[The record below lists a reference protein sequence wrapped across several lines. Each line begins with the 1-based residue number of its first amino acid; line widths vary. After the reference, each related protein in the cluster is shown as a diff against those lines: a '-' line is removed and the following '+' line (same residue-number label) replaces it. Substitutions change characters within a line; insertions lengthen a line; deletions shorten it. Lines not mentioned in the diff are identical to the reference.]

1 MSKQW
6 ITWQVFWAVT
16 ESLWDSYYLRCQMD
30 RGKCQGEHPL
40 RQSRFVLLP
49 RWPWGKFL
57 SSQISLR
64 ALLHHSFELGQTYFF
79 KLLFLTVSNLD
90 EQWTWFRVSR
100 KADVEEP
107 ISAHKGQRKQQLMFS
122 PSLTCTGERNMET
135 LLSQTQD
142 RPDNSR
148 LAPRGTW

>member
-16 ESLWDSYYLRCQMD
+16 ESLWDSYYLCCQMD

-64 ALLHHSFELGQTYFF
+64 ALLHHSFELGQSYFF

-107 ISAHKGQRKQQLMFS
+107 ISAHKGQRKQINVFTKPYMH
-122 PSLTCTGERNMET
+122 
-135 LLSQTQD
+135 
-142 RPDNSR
+142 
-148 LAPRGTW
+148 RGKKHGNTSVTDTRQARQ